1 MVPRGCAGVPQLT
14 CSPEYIKHA
23 HTHTHTQHTHTHTRT
38 HAHTH
43 ARTHA
48 RTHAHTHTHSLRC
61 VTDPGRIKRVI
72 VARPG
77 GQPSVASGRARAGRC
92 PRARTGRPRRGA
104 TAVRPSSEGGTAGA
118 NRLGRHDR
126 RSPPRR
132 RLCSERMKRPRACPT
147 HSSRAAAPPALVA
160 RAGSLAAAAERRR
173 VYQFTRLARGT
184 RALRGPAER
193 HGLTSWCGHGNAAA
207 SGRVGG
213 THPGQSVAAGSSLRR
228 GEA

>member
-1 MVPRGCAGVPQLT
+1 MMSLSLSLSSRPCWSALIIRFRSEHRRVRGGCAYPRNTLPKL
-14 CSPEYIKHA
+14 SAKEEA
-23 HTHTHTQHTHTHTRT
+23 H
-38 HAHTH
+38 
-43 ARTHA
+43 
-48 RTHAHTHTHSLRC
+48 
-61 VTDPGRIKRVI
+61 
-72 VARPG
+72 
-77 GQPSVASGRARAGRC
+77 
-92 PRARTGRPRRGA
+92 RARTGRPRRGA

>member
-14 CSPEYIKHA
+14 CSPEYIK
-23 HTHTHTQHTHTHTRT
+23 
-38 HAHTH
+38 
-43 ARTHA
+43 
-48 RTHAHTHTHSLRC
+48 HAHTHTHSLRC

-104 TAVRPSSEGGTAGA
+104 AAVRPSSEGGTAGA

-160 RAGSLAAAAERRR
+160 RAGPLAASCRMA
-173 VYQFTRLARGT
+173 T
-184 RALRGPAER
+184 
-193 HGLTSWCGHGNAAA
+193 N
-207 SGRVGG
+207 
-213 THPGQSVAAGSSLRR
+213 SVFHQLPAAGRCHVHADTHGGGGGGPGAWYGAHRDAQL
-228 GEA
+228 A